1 MNRRVSVLVHY
12 GFLLSNEDMPFVTHS
27 IALGQIG
34 QVQISRLPG
43 DQFPADS
50 YILVLPI
57 GSSKYMPFVRV
68 GHIDSTSERTILC
81 AFLKQVDEISRRATR
96 CGTITLE
103 FRAALELA
111 NL

>member
-34 QVQISRLPG
+34 QVKISRLG

-57 GSSKYMPFVRV
+57 GGTKYMPFARV

-81 AFLKQVDEISRRATR
+81 EFLQQVDRISRRATR

-103 FRAALELA
+103 FPAALELA